1 MYKPVATNLI
11 GRFGEPPGYI
21 IVCYYA
27 YTVPATRFNA
37 TPANEVKTV
46 SLRAP
51 QINKMRFVEIDAF
64 LSSAAQNIPPLEISR
79 RLDLSHPNVYR
90 CVQQNKHGNL
100 S

>member
-1 MYKPVATNLI
+1 MP
-11 GRFGEPPGYI
+11 E
-21 IVCYYA
+21 
-27 YTVPATRFNA
+27 TRFDA
-37 TPANEVKTV
+37 TPANEDKKVAI
-46 SLRAP
+46 RGP
-51 QINKMRFVEIDAF
+51 QVNKMRFVEIDAF